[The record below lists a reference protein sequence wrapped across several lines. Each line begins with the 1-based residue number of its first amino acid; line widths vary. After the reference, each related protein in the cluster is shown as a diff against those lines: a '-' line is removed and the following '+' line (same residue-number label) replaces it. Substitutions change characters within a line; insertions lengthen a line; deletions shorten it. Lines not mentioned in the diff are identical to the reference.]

1 MLIDKRGFR
10 IINIQKVIDETPTVR
25 TFLFEDQN
33 SYLAKPGQFLMVWIP
48 RSEELPLSIMIA
60 DTKNYAAITIRK
72 QGYGSSALFN
82 MREGDKLG
90 IRGPYGN
97 SFVLKQN
104 YKKIVMI
111 GGGTGLVPLMRFL
124 NTHKGKNVKFTI
136 IIGARTRNEL
146 FFEKLIKSKSNS
158 NIDVIIATEDGSKG
172 FKGLATDALEKIIIK
187 QKSKFDAIYTC
198 GPELMMKKVHNI
210 SLKYKIPLQA
220 SIERYMKCGIG
231 ICSSC
236 AVDDKLVCTDG
247 TVFNEKQLDL
257 LTEFGMSFRNKAG
270 ILENY

>member
-48 RSEELPLSIMIA
+48 RREELPLSIMIA